1 MASGFSPKQMEIF
14 KFPFEKQYNALICDG
29 AVRSGKTMCM
39 SFAFIIWAMSSFNGM
54 NFAICGKTVRSAER
68 NVLRPIMSLTYMR
81 QYFELKY
88 NSTNHMLEVRRGNK
102 VNYFYIFG
110 GKDESSYAL
119 IQGITLA
126 GVLLDEV
133 ALMPQSF
140 VQQALARCSVE
151 GAKYWFNCNP
161 ENPAHWFYNE
171 WILDCEKKKAK
182 HLHFLMSDNPSLSK
196 EKLAEYETLY
206 KGAFYQRYILGLWV
220 KAEGLVYPMFDK
232 GKHITDKWDKRG
244 RYYISVDYGT
254 SNPTAFLLWRV
265 NYNDPKPIVLV
276 KEYYYSSRAK
286 EDDHVQKVQKTD
298 EQYYNDLCA
307 FANGFTIDRV
317 IVDPSAASFKALIK
331 QRGKFL
337 VKDADND
344 VIDGVRFTGDM
355 LSSSM
360 VYFSPYCSNVFA
372 EFGAYVWDE
381 TKGED
386 TVIKEN
392 DHAMDAMRYFF
403 YTIVRRDK
411 KAGAFNAVSIG
422 A

>member
-1 MASGFSPKQMEIF
+1 MAVAGFSPKQMEIF
-14 KFPFEKQYNALICDG
+14 KFPYEKQYNALVCDG

-39 SFAFIIWAMSSFNGM
+39 SFAFAIWAMSTFNGM

-68 NVLRPIMSLTYMR
+68 NVLRPFMSLTYMR
-81 QYFELKY
+81 QYFTMKY
-88 NSTNHMLEVRRGNK
+88 NSTNHMLEVSRGNK

-161 ENPAHWFYNE
+161 ENPSHWFYNE
-171 WILDCEKKKAK
+171 WILECSKKKAK

-206 KGAFYQRYILGLWV
+206 KGAFYLRYVLGQWV

-232 GKHITDKWDKRG
+232 QKYAVDKYDKRG
-244 RYYISVDYGT
+244 QYYISVDYGT
-254 SNPTAFLLWRV
+254 INPTVFLLWRV
-265 NYNDPKPIVLV
+265 NFNDPLPIVLC
-276 KEYYYSSRAK
+276 KEYYYNSRT
-286 EDDHVQKVQKTD
+286 EENDHVQKTD
-298 EQYYNDLCA
+298 EQYYRDLCE
-307 FANGFTIDRV
+307 FANGYTIERV
-317 IVDPSAASFKALIK
+317 IVDPSAASFKAVIK
-331 QRGKFL
+331 QDGKFI
-337 VKDADND
+337 VRDANND
-344 VIDGVRFTGDM
+344 VLDGIRFTASMISSGLVRFH
-355 LSSSM
+355 SSC
-360 VYFSPYCSNVFA
+360 VNVFA

-381 TKGED
+381 TKSED
-386 TVIKEN
+386 AVIKEN
-392 DHAMDAMRYFF
+392 DHAMDAMRYFM
-403 YTIVRRDK
+403 YTVIAREKR
-411 KAGAFNAVSIG
+411 AGVF
-422 A
+422 

>member
-14 KFPFEKQYNALICDG
+14 KFPYEKEYTALICDG
-29 AVRSGKTMCM
+29 AVRSGKTVCM
-39 SFAFIIWAMSSFNGM
+39 SFAFVTWAMNSFNGM

-68 NVLRPIMSLTYMR
+68 NVLRPLMSLTYMQEHFSLR
-81 QYFELKY
+81 Y
-88 NSTNHMLEVRRGNK
+88 NSTNHMLEVKRGNK
-102 VNYFYIFG
+102 SNFFYVFG

-171 WILDCEKKKAK
+171 WILEAEKKKAK
-182 HLHFLMSDNPSLSK
+182 HLHFLMSDNPSLSE

-206 KGAFYQRYILGLWV
+206 KGAFYRRYVLGEWV
-220 KAEGLVYPMFDK
+220 KAEGLVYPMFNKDI
-232 GKHITDKWDKRG
+232 HITEKHDKRG
-244 RYYISVDYGT
+244 RYYISIDYGT
-254 SNPTAFLLWRV
+254 HNPTVFLLWRV

-276 KEYYYSSRAK
+276 KEYYYNSRA
-286 EDDHVQKVQKTD
+286 EENNHVQKTD
-298 EQYYNDLCA
+298 EQYYQDLCK

-317 IVDPSAASFKALIK
+317 IIDPSAASFKALIK
-331 QRGKFL
+331 QRGQFL
-337 VKDADND
+337 IKDADND
-344 VIDGVRFTGDM
+344 VLDGIRFTGDM
-355 LSSSM
+355 LSSGM
-360 VYFSPYCSNVFA
+360 VYFSPDCLNVFA

-381 TKGED
+381 KKGED

-403 YTIVRRDK
+403 YSIVRKDK

-422 A
+422 N